1 MLTLPPIKGFKG
13 NYFLHNTFQVLAK
26 ITYWP
31 KETPPKKEGQD
42 RKKAEKGL
50 GAEKPHYSRTQDT
63 EQVQTSWKVAPR
75 VKPWE
80 TQREETGFLPV

>member
-1 MLTLPPIKGFKG
+1 MFILPSLETNYTRFLQLMLTLSPIKGFKG
-13 NYFLHNTFQVLAK
+13 SYFLHNTFQVLAK

-50 GAEKPHYSRTQDT
+50 GAERPHYSRMQDT
-63 EQVQTSWKVAPR
+63 EQV
-75 VKPWE
+75 
-80 TQREETGFLPV
+80 